1 MFLFHILRH
10 RHVTT
15 DPYVK
20 IALMQNG
27 KRLKKKKTSIKKC
40 TLNPYYNESF
50 TFEVPFEQIQVRA
63 EIGTKFDVVAHSLD
77 KSLVKFLHSKCDT
90 NNWHNKFSDIFVF
103 LEIVHTTRQL
113 MLCTDCCEW
122 IHTPLASKPIL
133 LPDIQQ
139 ENFVLI
145 SNTLFCFITIY
156 TILLQNI
163 ETFFFVFII
172 YTQDIILCSV
182 VQLYSSVKIILVWFF
197 SCSLIVVCDAS

>member
-1 MFLFHILRH
+1 MA
-10 RHVTT
+10 T

-77 KSLVKFLHSKCDT
+77 KSLSKFSHNRKDTNHWYNELCDT
-90 NNWHNKFSDIFVF
+90 LSFV
-103 LEIVHTTRQL
+103 EIVHTTRKL
-113 MLCTDCCEW
+113 MLCTNCCDW

-139 ENFVLI
+139 DNCVLVLKINFL
-145 SNTLFCFITIY
+145 SLQNTLFGYKIKMLFLFYNLYTKFILY
-156 TILLQNI
+156 
-163 ETFFFVFII
+163 
-172 YTQDIILCSV
+172 SV
-182 VQLYSSVKIILVWFF
+182 LQLYSLVKIYFGVVILLFV
-197 SCSLIVVCDAS
+197 

>member
-1 MFLFHILRH
+1 MFLFHILRY

-77 KSLVKFLHSKCDT
+77 KSLVKFSHNKSDT
-90 NNWHNKFSDIFVF
+90 SHWHNRHSDIFVF
-103 LEIVHTTRQL
+103 LEVVHTTRKL
-113 MLCTDCCEW
+113 MLCTNCCEW

-133 LPDIQQ
+133 LPKIQQ

-145 SNTLFCFITIY
+145 SNFMFVLLQY

-163 ETFFFVFII
+163 KTLFFV
-172 YTQDIILCSV
+172 L
-182 VQLYSSVKIILVWFF
+182 
-197 SCSLIVVCDAS
+197 

>member
-10 RHVTT
+10 RHMAT

-77 KSLVKFLHSKCDT
+77 KSLVKFSHNRKDTSHWYNELCDT
-90 NNWHNKFSDIFVF
+90 
-103 LEIVHTTRQL
+103 LEIVHTTRKL

-133 LPDIQQ
+133 LPNIQQ

-145 SNTLFCFITIY
+145 SKISFGSLQSTLFCYKINALSLFYNLYTRFYFVLCFTITY
-156 TILLQNI
+156 TLQ
-163 ETFFFVFII
+163 
-172 YTQDIILCSV
+172 
-182 VQLYSSVKIILVWFF
+182 
-197 SCSLIVVCDAS
+197 

>member
-1 MFLFHILRH
+1 MA
-10 RHVTT
+10 T

-77 KSLVKFLHSKCDT
+77 KSLVKFSHNRKDTSHWCNELCDT
-90 NNWHNKFSDIFVF
+90 LVFV
-103 LEIVHTTRQL
+103 EIVHTTRKL

-122 IHTPLASKPIL
+122 IQTPLASKPIL

-139 ENFVLI
+139 ENIVLI
-145 SNTLFCFITIY
+145 SMIFLVFLQYTLFCYKIKTLSLFYNLY
-156 TILLQNI
+156 TR
-163 ETFFFVFII
+163 FYFVLCF
-172 YTQDIILCSV
+172 TIILFSINYFGV
-182 VQLYSSVKIILVWFF
+182 VTLLFV
-197 SCSLIVVCDAS
+197 

>member
-10 RHVTT
+10 QHMAT

-77 KSLVKFLHSKCDT
+77 KSLVKFSHNRKDTSYWYNGLCDT
-90 NNWHNKFSDIFVF
+90 LVFV
-103 LEIVHTTRQL
+103 EIVHTTRKL

-133 LPDIQQ
+133 LPDIQR

-145 SNTLFCFITIY
+145 SKIVCFFTKY
-156 TILLQNI
+156 TVLLQ
-163 ETFFFVFII
+163 
-172 YTQDIILCSV
+172 S
-182 VQLYSSVKIILVWFF
+182 
-197 SCSLIVVCDAS
+197 

>member
-1 MFLFHILRH
+1 MLRH
-10 RHVTT
+10 QLMAT

-77 KSLVKFLHSKCDT
+77 KFLVKFSHNRKDASYWYNELCDT
-90 NNWHNKFSDIFVF
+90 LVSV
-103 LEIVHTTRQL
+103 EIVHTTRKL
-113 MLCTDCCEW
+113 MLCTNCCEW

-133 LPDIQQ
+133 LPNIQQ
-139 ENFVLI
+139 ENFILI
-145 SNTLFCFITIY
+145 SNIFFVLLQNTLFCYKIKTLSY
-156 TILLQNI
+156 
-163 ETFFFVFII
+163 FII
-172 YTQDIILCSV
+172 YTQDFILYSV
-182 VQLYSSVKIILVWFF
+182 LQLYSSVKIILV
-197 SCSLIVVCDAS
+197 SLPSFRVV

>member
-1 MFLFHILRH
+1 MA
-10 RHVTT
+10 T

-77 KSLVKFLHSKCDT
+77 KSLAKFNRKDTNHWYNELCDT
-90 NNWHNKFSDIFVF
+90 LSFV
-103 LEIVHTTRQL
+103 EIVHTTRKL
-113 MLCTDCCEW
+113 MLCTNCCDW

-139 ENFVLI
+139 DNCVLVLKINFL
-145 SNTLFCFITIY
+145 SLQNTLFGYKIKMLFLFYNLYTKFILY
-156 TILLQNI
+156 
-163 ETFFFVFII
+163 
-172 YTQDIILCSV
+172 SV
-182 VQLYSSVKIILVWFF
+182 LQLYSLVKNYFGVVTFF
-197 SCSLIVVCDAS
+197 LCSLIVVCDAS

>member
-10 RHVTT
+10 GHSAT

-77 KSLVKFLHSKCDT
+77 KSLAKFSLNRKDTNRWYNEVCDT
-90 NNWHNKFSDIFVF
+90 LSFV
-103 LEIVHTTRQL
+103 EIVHTTRKL
-113 MLCTDCCEW
+113 MLCTNCCDW
-122 IHTPLASKPIL
+122 IHTPLESIPIP

-139 ENFVLI
+139 ENCVLI
-145 SNTLFCFITIY
+145 SKIYFVSLQNTQLFYKIETLFLFYNLYTRFILY
-156 TILLQNI
+156 
-163 ETFFFVFII
+163 
-172 YTQDIILCSV
+172 SV
-182 VQLYSSVKIILVWFF
+182 LQLYSSVKIILVSLSFF
-197 SCSLIVVCDAS
+197 LCSLIVVCDAS

>member
-10 RHVTT
+10 RHMAT

-63 EIGTKFDVVAHSLD
+63 EIGTKFDVVAHSSD
-77 KSLVKFLHSKCDT
+77 KSLVKFSHNRKDTSHWYTKLCDT
-90 NNWHNKFSDIFVF
+90 
-103 LEIVHTTRQL
+103 LEIVHTTRKL

-133 LPDIQQ
+133 LPNIQQ

-145 SNTLFCFITIY
+145 SKISFVSLQNTLFCYKIKTLFLFYNLY
-156 TILLQNI
+156 TRFYFVLFYNYTLQ
-163 ETFFFVFII
+163 
-172 YTQDIILCSV
+172 
-182 VQLYSSVKIILVWFF
+182 
-197 SCSLIVVCDAS
+197 